1 MATEYS
7 IRSSPRPPLKN
18 LDYAC
23 MDMGPN
29 IPCHQYTQKYLLRK
43 SFLKRKQILGRN
55 MQGKSKGISKCSI
68 FISFTL
74 YVHCTCN
81 RHVGKKVYTKYII
94 ACMEISKSNSYLQKI
109 LLKRNENMILGFSS
123 FSKLYLFV
131 ISGII
136 GFKVA
141 PSVNTFQNQQNKYHN
156 EKSISFLLEPTFN
169 TFFVSIIM

>member
-1 MATEYS
+1 MATKYS

-81 RHVGKKVYTKYII
+81 RHVGKRSILNILQHVWKYQSLGDGR
-94 ACMEISKSNSYLQKI
+94 AGTGRGPGGGGWLNGI
-109 LLKRNENMILGFSS
+109 LFINL
-123 FSKLYLFV
+123 
-131 ISGII
+131 
-136 GFKVA
+136 
-141 PSVNTFQNQQNKYHN
+141 
-156 EKSISFLLEPTFN
+156 FLLLNLIFRK
-169 TFFVSIIM
+169 SS